1 MMNQT
6 YDKKNFDLDEIY
18 ENIYDENEYE
28 AVLIYRAEM
37 AERNNRKID
46 KEELKDYKS

>member
-1 MMNQT
+1 MISKD
-6 YDKKNFDLDEIY
+6 YERKDFELDEIY

-37 AERNNRKID
+37 DERNKRKID
-46 KEELKDYKS
+46 KEELKDYQS